1 MRSTM
6 MEFPLTLHHI
16 FDRGTTLF
24 PEQEIVTGGAN
35 GTHRYTYRDFRARV
49 RGLAA
54 GLSRLGVR
62 PGDRIASFAWNTYRH
77 HELYFAVPMIG
88 AVLHTINIRL
98 FRDQISHIVNH
109 AGDRMIFADR
119 SLLPLLGE
127 LRPTFRPVERFVSM
141 EDGSAADP
149 GDALDYE
156 AILADDGG
164 FAFPRVGEREA
175 AMMCYTSGTTG
186 NPKGV
191 LYSHRALVL
200 HSFGAAMVDTIAL
213 SQRDTCLAIVPM
225 FHVNA
230 WGTPF
235 TNIFVGAKQV
245 HAGVAPKPE
254 TLLALLEQE
263 GVTIAAGVPTVFL
276 GLQAAIASGKHD
288 LSRLKRIVI
297 GGSAVPPNLMEAY
310 DRLGITIVHAW
321 GMTETTPLGLVGALK
336 KHLLEAGPAEQLA
349 RRLKQGLPV
358 PGIELRAIDDE
369 GREVPHDGQTM
380 GELVARGPWVTG
392 SYYHDPRTADA
403 FTPDG
408 WFRTGDVVTIDPE
421 GYVQIADRTKD
432 LIKSGGE
439 WISSV
444 ELENALMAHP
454 KVLEA
459 AVVAAPD
466 GKWGERPLACVVP
479 RPEARGAV
487 ADEEL
492 NEHLRAR
499 VAKWW
504 LPDRY
509 VYLDELPK
517 TSVGK
522 FDKKVLRQRF
532 AAETTLSP

>member
-6 MEFPLTLHHI
+6 MEYPLTLHHV
-16 FDRGTTLF
+16 FERGTTLF
-24 PEQEIVTGGAN
+24 PEQEIVTGGAG
-35 GTHRYTYRDFRARV
+35 GTHRYTYRDFGARV
-49 RGLAA
+49 RRLAA
-54 GLSRLGVR
+54 GLSRMGVR
-62 PGDRIASFAWNTYRH
+62 PGDRIATFAWNTYRH

-88 AVLHTINIRL
+88 AVLHTVNIRL
-98 FRDQISHIVNH
+98 FHDQISHIVDH

-119 SLLPLLGE
+119 SLLPLLRD
-127 LRPTFRPVERFVSM
+127 LRPTFSSVERFVSM
-141 EDGSAADP
+141 EDGSGADA

-156 AILADDGG
+156 AILADDDG
-164 FAFPRVGEREA
+164 FAFPTVGEDEA
-175 AMMCYTSGTTG
+175 ATMCYTSGTTG
-186 NPKGV
+186 HPKGV

-200 HSFGAAMVDTIAL
+200 HSFGAAMADSLAL
-213 SQRDTCLAIVPM
+213 SRLDTCLAIVPM

-230 WGTPF
+230 WGMPF
-235 TNIFVGAKQV
+235 TNTFVGAKQV

-254 TLLALLEQE
+254 TLLSLLEQE
-263 GVTIAAGVPTVFL
+263 GVTIAAGVPTIFL
-276 GLQAAIASGKHD
+276 GLQPAIASRKYD

-297 GGSAVPPNLMEAY
+297 GGSAVPPSLMEAY

-321 GMTETTPLGLVGALK
+321 GMTETTPLGLVGGLK
-336 KHLLEAGPAEQLA
+336 SHLLERGPAEQLA
-349 RRLKQGLPV
+349 YRLRQGLPV
-358 PGIELRAIDDE
+358 PGIELKAVDAD
-369 GREVPHDGQTM
+369 GREVPRDGRTM
-380 GELVARGPWVTG
+380 GELVARGPWVTAA
-392 SYYHDPRTADA
+392 YYDDPRTADS

-408 WFRTGDVVTIDPE
+408 WFRTGDVVTIDGE

-459 AVVAAPD
+459 AVVAMPD
-466 GKWGERPLACVVP
+466 QKWGERPLACVVP
-479 RPEARGAV
+479 RPEAK
-487 ADEEL
+487 DEIDDQEL
-492 NEHLRAR
+492 SEHLRAR

-532 AAETTLSP
+532 AAEFTLPS